1 MIFCIITAA
10 AVVITGAI
18 VFRPQV
24 RFKEGELVYFRG
36 TKITARVEAVRT
48 RYGFSEYKLT
58 GHFPWY
64 KWHALSRRPET
75 LKFTRKQPF

>member
-24 RFKEGELVYFRG
+24 RYREGEVVYFRG
-36 TKITARVEAVRT
+36 TNITARVEAVRI
-48 RYGFSEYKLT
+48 RHGFSEYKLS
-58 GHFPWY
+58 GHHPWY
-64 KWHALSRRPET
+64 KWHALSRRHER
-75 LKFTRKQPF
+75 LKFSRKNPY